1 MNGRAAAVIG
11 AATGVREIIADPLP
25 PAGAHGARHSLHRR
39 VRPLTFAT
47 AVISD
52 SVRLG
57 GCPATAKGDKRP
69 PAPYLSP
76 S

>member
-25 PAGAHGARHSLHRR
+25 PAGAHGARPSLHRR

-47 AVISD
+47 ALISD